1 MGSSGGLVAMIVDED
16 TATGMLLAG
25 IGQTDI
31 KKNTNFLIVN
41 DSTWSEDAILLEKLN
56 SLPFCFFFSLQR
68 QQRVILRGRLQ
79 NLL

>member
-41 DSTWSEDAILLEKLN
+41 DSTWSDAILLEKLN
-56 SLPFCFFFSLQR
+56 SSF
-68 QQRVILRGRLQ
+68 
-79 NLL
+79 